1 MIKIMVEEIW
11 RTAIING
18 ETYENYQVSNLG
30 RLMSLNYGRTGKPK
44 LLTPVENKYGYMVVL
59 LYKDGKRKMF
69 RLHRVVAETF
79 LENPDNLPQ
88 VNHKDEDKT
97 NNFVGTPKN
106 DYKDGNLEWCTCE
119 YNQNFGSRNER
130 ISKTKTN
137 GKTSKKVLQF
147 SKSGEF
153 IREWES
159 TRECERNGFDHSFV
173 SDCCRGKYKS
183 AYGYIWR
190 YKE

>member
-1 MIKIMVEEIW
+1 MVEEIW

-18 ETYENYQVSNLG
+18 EHYEGYKVSNWG

-44 LLTPVENKYGYMVVL
+44 LLIPVENKYGYMVVL
-59 LYKDGKRKMF
+59 LYKNGKRKMYRVH
-69 RLHRVVAETF
+69 RLVAETF
-79 LENPDNLPQ
+79 IPNPNNLPQ

-97 NNFVGTPKN
+97 NNFVGTPEN

-159 TRECERNGFDHSFV
+159 TRECERKGFDHSGV
-173 SDCCRGKYKS
+173 MKCCKGKLKS
-183 AYGYIWR
+183 HKGYIWR
-190 YKE
+190 YKEDYS